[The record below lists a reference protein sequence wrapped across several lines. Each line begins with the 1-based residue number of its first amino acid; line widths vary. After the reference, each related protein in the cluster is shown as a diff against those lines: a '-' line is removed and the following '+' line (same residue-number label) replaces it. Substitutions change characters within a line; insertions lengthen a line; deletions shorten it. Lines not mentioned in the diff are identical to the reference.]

1 MNFDQISTAELS
13 AGAAIVSMTLVWIFA
28 RTLTQRI
35 TIATALALW
44 FAAVLF
50 IGATGLVSPTRF
62 GTPVLGVAVLL
73 PVIALSLLALR
84 TDRGRS
90 SILQTPLPVLTAVHA
105 LRSLGFTFVV
115 LYTAGRLPAPFAPAA
130 GWGDIF
136 IGVTALPLAWFISR
150 NNGNALGHNLLWLWN
165 ILGILDLV
173 SAIALGATSSPGP
186 IQLFHVTPNSSLMT
200 TLPWIIIPCFLVPA
214 LAFFHIAT
222 FYRLRH
228 LQAPTA
234 SAFATS

>member
-1 MNFDQISTAELS
+1 MNFDLVSTAELS
-13 AGAAIVSMTLVWIFA
+13 AGTAIVSMTIVWIFA

-35 TIATALALW
+35 VIATALALW
-44 FAAVLF
+44 FATVLF
-50 IGATGLVSPTRF
+50 LGSSGILSPTRL
-62 GTPVLGVAVLL
+62 GTPALGVAVML
-73 PVIALSLLALR
+73 PILALSLLVLR
-84 TDRGRS
+84 TDRGRN
-90 SILQTPLPVLTAVHA
+90 SILQTPLPVLIAIHA

-115 LYTAGRLPAPFAPAA
+115 LYLAGRLPAPFAPAA
-130 GWGDIF
+130 GWGDMF

-150 NNGNALGHNLLWLWN
+150 NNGNGLGYNLLWLWN
-165 ILGILDLV
+165 VLGILDLV
-173 SAIALGATSSPGP
+173 TAIALGATSSPGP

-228 LQAPTA
+228 LQPSTA
-234 SAFATS
+234 TTFATT

>member
-1 MNFDQISTAELS
+1 MNFDLISTAELT
-13 AGAAIVSMTLVWIFA
+13 AGTAIVSMTLVWIFA
-28 RTLTQRI
+28 RTFTQRI
-35 TIATALALW
+35 AIATALALW

-50 IGATGLVSPTRF
+50 IGSTGILGPARL
-62 GTPVLGVAVLL
+62 GTPILGVAVLL
-73 PVIALSLLALR
+73 PVLALSLLTLR

-90 SILQTPLPVLTAVHA
+90 SILQTPLPVLIAIHA
-105 LRSLGFTFVV
+105 LRSLGFTFVL
-115 LYTAGRLPAPFAPAA
+115 LYLAGRLPAPFAPAA

-150 NNGNALGHNLLWLWN
+150 NNGNGLAHNLLWLWN
-165 ILGILDLV
+165 ILGLLDLV
-173 SAIALGATSSPGP
+173 DAIALGAASSPGP

-214 LAFFHIAT
+214 LAFFHIAI

-228 LQAPTA
+228 LQRSTA
-234 SAFATS
+234 TTFATS

>member
-1 MNFDQISTAELS
+1 MNFDLISTAELS
-13 AGAAIVSMTLVWIFA
+13 AGSVIVSITLVWIFA

-35 TIATALALW
+35 AIATGLALW
-44 FAAVLF
+44 FATVLF
-50 IGATGLVSPTRF
+50 IGSTGILSPGRL
-62 GTPVLGVAVLL
+62 GTAALGIAVML
-73 PVIALSLLALR
+73 PILALSLLTLR

-90 SILQTPLPVLTAVHA
+90 SILQTPLPVLIAVHA

-115 LYTAGRLPAPFAPAA
+115 LYMAGRLPAPFAPAA

-150 NNGNALGHNLLWLWN
+150 NNSNGLGYNLLWLWN

-186 IQLFHVTPNSSLMT
+186 IQLFHVTPNTSLMT

-228 LQAPTA
+228 LQPSTA
-234 SAFATS
+234 ATFAIS

>member
-1 MNFDQISTAELS
+1 MNFDLISTAELS

-35 TIATALALW
+35 VIATTIALW

-50 IGATGLVSPTRF
+50 IGSTGILAPTRL

-73 PVIALSLLALR
+73 PVITLSIFALG
-84 TDRGRS
+84 TNRGRS
-90 SILQTPLPVLTAVHA
+90 SILQTPLPALIAIHA
-105 LRSLGFTFVV
+105 FRALGFTFVV
-115 LYTAGRLPAPFAPAA
+115 LYTAGRLPGPFAPAA

-150 NNGNALGHNLLWLWN
+150 NNGNNLAYNLLWLWN
-165 ILGILDLV
+165 ILGLLDLV
-173 SAIALGATSSPGP
+173 NAIALGATSSPGP
-186 IQLFHVTPNSSLMT
+186 IQLFHVTPDTSLMT
-200 TLPWIIIPCFLVPA
+200 TLPWIIVPCFLVPA

-228 LQAPTA
+228 LQPSTA
-234 SAFATS
+234 TAFATS

>member
-1 MNFDQISTAELS
+1 MNFDLISTAELS

-28 RTLTQRI
+28 RTLTRRSPSPLPSPSGSQPCSSSDPPAYLAPPASEHPPSASQSCSPSWRSPSSPSAPI
-35 TIATALALW
+35 AAATASFKLHCQY
-44 FAAVLF
+44 
-50 IGATGLVSPTRF
+50 S
-62 GTPVLGVAVLL
+62 
-73 PVIALSLLALR
+73 IA
-84 TDRGRS
+84 
-90 SILQTPLPVLTAVHA
+90 IHA
-105 LRSLGFTFVV
+105 LRALGFTFVV

-150 NNGNALGHNLLWLWN
+150 NNSNGLAYSLLWLWN
-165 ILGILDLV
+165 SLGVLDLV
-173 SAIALGATSSPGP
+173 NAIALGATSSPGP

-214 LAFFHIAT
+214 LAFLHIAT

-228 LQAPTA
+228 LQPSTA
-234 SAFATS
+234 TAFATS

>member
-1 MNFDQISTAELS
+1 MNFDLISTAELS

-90 SILQTPLPVLTAVHA
+90 SILH
-105 LRSLGFTFVV
+105 
-115 LYTAGRLPAPFAPAA
+115 Y
-130 GWGDIF
+130 
-136 IGVTALPLAWFISR
+136 
-150 NNGNALGHNLLWLWN
+150 
-165 ILGILDLV
+165 
-173 SAIALGATSSPGP
+173 
-186 IQLFHVTPNSSLMT
+186 
-200 TLPWIIIPCFLVPA
+200 VPE
-214 LAFFHIAT
+214 
-222 FYRLRH
+222 
-228 LQAPTA
+228 
-234 SAFATS
+234 